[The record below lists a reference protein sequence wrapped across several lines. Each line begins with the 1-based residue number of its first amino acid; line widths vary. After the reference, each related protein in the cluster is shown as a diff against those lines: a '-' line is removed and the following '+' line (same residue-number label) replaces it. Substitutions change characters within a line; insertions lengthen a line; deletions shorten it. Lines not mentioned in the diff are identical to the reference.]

1 MKDRSECS
9 WANLKSV
16 YSCSSTV
23 VSVQALESRYEVV
36 DETSTFR
43 ALVNTSVSSRAPFHR
58 WVRYREGYAGDLVK
72 EVLRRYPVDSKR
84 YFVMDPMVGSGST
97 LVAAA
102 QLGLDA
108 VGSDVSGYAVLSS
121 RVKTAKYLKTD
132 IQEIEVFLKTIPKL
146 GGASAGTDSHALNKY
161 FNPEN
166 LAALVRLEDVISSA
180 KLGARVR
187 SLLRLALLSILEDCS
202 NRKKD
207 GNGLATRPTQVS
219 DVRQAFLDKV
229 GVLIEDL
236 KEITPRARD
245 FPLIEAHDETAL
257 RLASV
262 AKGFEAVA
270 GKKLGCIVFS
280 PPYAN
285 SFDYFES
292 YKLELIFGGYVKPDE
307 MNKARTRLIR
317 SYRLNRAPE
326 LDREEE
332 LVGMLCK
339 EIERRIPEKEKATGV
354 RDGRTRLVPN
364 MLRGYFAD
372 MQKVIEEGYEAL
384 AAGGAMHI
392 VVDQSSYLGV
402 PVPTDTILA
411 KIAEDVGFKVKRVTV
426 CRTANTSGQQLKV
439 YPYLRLLL
447 RESIVTLIK

>member
-1 MKDRSECS
+1 MKESSECS

-16 YSCSSTV
+16 YSYSSTV
-23 VSVQALESRYEVV
+23 NSVQALESRYHVV

-43 ALVNTSVSSRAPFHR
+43 ALVNTSVSSKAPFHR

-72 EVLRRYPVDSKR
+72 EVLRRHPIDPKR
-84 YFVMDPMVGSGST
+84 FFVMDPMVGSGST
-97 LVAAA
+97 LVAAS

-121 RVKTAKYLKTD
+121 RVKTAKYLKSD
-132 IQEIEVFLKTIPKL
+132 IREIEVFLKTIPKL
-146 GGASAGTDSHALNKY
+146 GGAVVQVKDHALSKY
-161 FNPEN
+161 F
-166 LAALVRLEDVISSA
+166 AALVRLEDVVSSA

-187 SLLRLALLSILEDCS
+187 SLLKLALLSILEDCS

-207 GNGLATRPTQVS
+207 GNGLATRPSEVT

-229 GVLIEDL
+229 DVLLEDL
-236 KEITPRARD
+236 REITPRSPG
-245 FPLIEAHDETAL
+245 FPVIEAHDETAL
-257 RLASV
+257 KLASV
-262 AKGFEAVA
+262 ARGFEAVS

-292 YKLELIFGGYVKPDE
+292 YKLELIFGGYVKADE

-317 SYRLNRAPE
+317 SYRLNRAPQ
-326 LDREEE
+326 LDHEED
-332 LVGMLCK
+332 LVRMLCK
-339 EIERRIPEKEKATGV
+339 EVERRIPEKENVTGV

-372 MQKVIEEGYEAL
+372 MRKVIEEGYEAL
-384 AAGGAMHI
+384 ADGGAMHI